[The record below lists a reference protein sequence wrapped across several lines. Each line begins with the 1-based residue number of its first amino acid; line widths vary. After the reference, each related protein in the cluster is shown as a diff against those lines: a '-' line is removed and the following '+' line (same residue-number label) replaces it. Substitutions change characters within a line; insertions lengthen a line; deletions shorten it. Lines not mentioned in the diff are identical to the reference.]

1 MSKQSRWFLSMLN
14 ENNEE
19 KKVYKIEIQKL
30 EESEIPSYL
39 KRIVELFKK
48 DINPDLK
55 YDQSLMPEDIYIPQ
69 RPNN

>member
-1 MSKQSRWFLSMLN
+1 MLN

-19 KKVYKIEIQKL
+19 KRVYKIEIQKL

-55 YDQSLMPEDIYIPQ
+55 YDQSLMQEDIYIPQ